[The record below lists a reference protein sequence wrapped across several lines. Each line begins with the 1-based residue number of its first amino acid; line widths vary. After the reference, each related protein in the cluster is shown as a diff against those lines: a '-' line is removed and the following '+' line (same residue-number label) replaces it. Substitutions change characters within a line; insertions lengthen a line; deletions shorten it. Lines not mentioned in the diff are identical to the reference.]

1 MNTFRDQSD
10 FVRSRI
16 MRSNRGTGTRPEIAV
31 RKVLHARGFRYRVNA
46 RPVEHIRRTADIL
59 FTKQR
64 LAIFIDGCFWH
75 RCPDHGSQ
83 PKTNADYWTAKLE
96 RNVQRDKDT
105 SERLTHAGWS
115 VLRFWEHEDPVA
127 VSEKSSSA
135 WVDLNAQVEFE

>member
-1 MNTFRDQSD
+1 MHTTKDQSD
-10 FVRSRI
+10 VIRSRI

-31 RKVLHARGFRYRVNA
+31 RGILHARGFRYKVNA

-59 FTKQR
+59 FTKQK

-83 PKTNADYWTAKLE
+83 PKTNADYWAAKLE

-105 SERLTHAGWS
+105 SARLTDAGWS
-115 VLRFWEHEDPVA
+115 VLRFWEHEDPVT
-127 VSEKSSSA
+127 VSQKISSA
-135 WVDLNAQVEFE
+135 WRDLTAQV